1 MKTIKILFALLP
13 LFLVFAS
20 CSNDDDE
27 PANNN
32 SEVITQLLGEWTL
45 DGYTADGGAFEAIPE
60 EITIIY
66 EFKTGGIV
74 TISYTYD
81 DDDEEYEDLVKNGT
95 YTVNNNTVTI
105 RIDGENVPH
114 AINQLTA
121 TSMRLAARVDV
132 DDDEGLEDAVLYF
145 TKVTS

>member
-13 LFLVFAS
+13 LFLVFTS

-32 SEVITQLLGEWTL
+32 SEVITQLLGEWML
-45 DGYTADGGAFEAIPE
+45 DGYTAGGGAFEDLPE

-81 DDDEEYEDLVKNGT
+81 DDDEELEDEEDSGT
-95 YTVNNNTVTI
+95 YTVNNNSVTI
-105 RIDGENVPH
+105 RINGEDVTY

-121 TSMRLAARVDV
+121 TSLRLAARVDV
-132 DDDEGLEDAVLYF
+132 DEDGDLEDAVLYF
-145 TKVTS
+145 TKVIS